1 MIPSGE
7 KPWLLPPP
15 ILAALF
21 KLLPSSLFDFPSTL
35 MALEAN
41 KDSCWWLWISARKF
55 MAKCYVSL
63 FPARDWNPIPKL
75 FVFWI
80 LESSLAITLLS
91 LSEGTSMLYLPYSMT
106 STFRE
111 ILAICMLTCCNDSS
125 SCSMMFGLTTA
136 GESVAFSMSFSMSQ
150 RAFLVLSSS
159 SPC

>member
-35 MALEAN
+35 MALETN
-41 KDSCWWLWISARKF
+41 KDSYWCLWISARKF

-63 FPARDWNPIPKL
+63 FPARDWNPIPRL
-75 FVFWI
+75 FWI

-111 ILAICMLTCCNDSS
+111 ILAICILTYCNDSS

-136 GESVAFSMSFSMSQ
+136 GESVAFSMSL